1 MNDKQSNKT
10 LPHHVPI
17 KSLMRTTTNMA
28 PLKGLL
34 RQKKQR
40 HERHK
45 EVVVNCSMGIIVKHA
60 SRFGS
65 EFRSKIL
72 QGLYDTIK
80 RLRWLCIVA

>member
-40 HERHK
+40 HERQK
-45 EVVVNCSMGIIVKHA
+45 EVVVNCSYYSSLKSITTIVLVLK
-60 SRFGS
+60 S
-65 EFRSKIL
+65 
-72 QGLYDTIK
+72 
-80 RLRWLCIVA
+80 